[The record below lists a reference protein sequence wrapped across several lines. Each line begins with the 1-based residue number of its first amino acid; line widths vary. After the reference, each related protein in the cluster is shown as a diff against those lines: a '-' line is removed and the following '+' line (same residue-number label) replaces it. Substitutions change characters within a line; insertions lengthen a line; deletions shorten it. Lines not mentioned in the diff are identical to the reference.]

1 MQLTYKDF
9 KVGQELICIKQDTE
23 HYNGGEKDNERLIL
37 GGTYKIVDVDYH
49 FHDKVAV
56 KLIGPWYFHSE
67 FVPIECFSDI
77 AYIRDKKLKDL
88 GI

>member
-9 KVGQELICIKQDTE
+9 KVGQELICVKQDTE
-23 HYNGGEKDNERLIL
+23 NYNGGEKDNERLIL
-37 GGTYKIVDVDYH
+37 GETYKITDVEYH
-49 FHDKVAV
+49 FPNSVCV
-56 KLIGPWYFHSE
+56 QLIGPIYFHDE
-67 FVPIECFSDI
+67 FVPIECFSDV

>member
-9 KVGQELICIKQDTE
+9 KVGQELICVKADTDN
-23 HYNGGEKDNERLIL
+23 YNGSDVDNERLII
-37 GGTYKIVDVDYH
+37 GGTYKITDVDYH
-49 FHDKVAV
+49 FHDKVCV
-56 KLIGPWYFHSE
+56 KLIGPWYFHDE
-67 FVPIECFSDI
+67 FVPIECFSYI